1 MLLVLNN
8 RAQMF
13 HVMRCLHKNI
23 FVIYKHGV
31 EPILDDFYHPWM
43 WKGGHMI
50 SRALDKR
57 KYLMMSRKFFL
68 LILHK
73 KHVVT
78 PSHRACLMRGG
89 FNENIRKIIP

>member
-1 MLLVLNN
+1 
-8 RAQMF
+8 
-13 HVMRCLHKNI
+13 
-23 FVIYKHGV
+23 
-31 EPILDDFYHPWM
+31 
-43 WKGGHMI
+43 MI